1 MLCVYVC
8 VCVCVFLTRNLHVSL
23 CVFIALCLLAI
34 HTSYFNPLVLIS
46 STSSFSIIRQEFK
59 NRARSLEYLSGII
72 TDLYVDWHRL
82 HGIDSRR
89 KIGELQK
96 KIMTSTEDFDGLI
109 SAFFDSPHDS
119 NHSYR

>member
-1 MLCVYVC
+1 MCVS
-8 VCVCVFLTRNLHVSL
+8 VSVS
-23 CVFIALCLLAI
+23 VFIALCLLAI
-34 HTSYFNPLVLIS
+34 HRSYFNSLEVFS
-46 STSSFSIIRQEFK
+46 FSFSIIRQEFK

-82 HGIDSRR
+82 HGIDTRR

-96 KIMTSTEDFDGLI
+96 KIMTSTDDFDGLI

>member
-1 MLCVYVC
+1 MVCACVSVCFVC
-8 VCVCVFLTRNLHVSL
+8 V
-23 CVFIALCLLAI
+23 CVFIALCVLVI
-34 HTSYFNPLVLIS
+34 HRSHFNPLKLFSFSFLIS
-46 STSSFSIIRQEFK
+46 RQEFK

-82 HGIDSRR
+82 HGIDTRR

-109 SAFFDSPHDS
+109 SAFFDSTHDS